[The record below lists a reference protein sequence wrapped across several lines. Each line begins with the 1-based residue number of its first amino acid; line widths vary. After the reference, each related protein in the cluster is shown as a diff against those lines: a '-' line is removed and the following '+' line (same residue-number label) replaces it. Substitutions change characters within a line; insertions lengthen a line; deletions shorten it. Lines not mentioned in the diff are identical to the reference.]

1 MPELVLRGDK
11 DGLAI
16 LTLNQ
21 PGKMNALSI
30 DLFIELRA
38 HIDQIALH
46 SETVGLVVLRGAGA
60 NFSAGNDLGG
70 IAEGRLP
77 PKPHFQA
84 ETIDRLANLPQPVIA
99 AVQGYCV
106 TGALELALAADF
118 IVAAESAKFADTHAK
133 FALTP
138 VWGMSQRLP
147 RRVGQAK
154 AREISFTGRVYS
166 GREAAAMGLATQCIP
181 DAEFEGALETLARQI
196 LKNSWFT
203 HRANKRLFNATDGLP
218 LSAGLAHEIFRNEGR
233 GPDMQARIEAFR
245 KK

>member
-1 MPELVLRGDK
+1 
-11 DGLAI
+11 
-16 LTLNQ
+16 
-21 PGKMNALSI
+21 MNALSI
-30 DLFIELRA
+30 DLFVELRA
-38 HIDQIALH
+38 HIELIGQQTD
-46 SETVGLVVLRGAGA
+46 SVGLVVLRGSGG
-60 NFSAGNDLGG
+60 NFSAGNDLAG

-118 IVAAESAKFADTHAK
+118 IVAADSAKFADTHAK

-138 VWGMSQRLP
+138 VWGMTQRLP

-166 GREAAAMGLATQCIP
+166 GREATAMGLATQCIP
-181 DAEFEGALETLARQI
+181 DAEFETTLESLARQI

-233 GPDMQARIEAFR
+233 GPDMQARIAAFR